1 MTKRSIVAVLIV
13 AALLLISSCD
23 AETFMRKFG
32 TNVLGGVG
40 GAETI
45 NQLEEQIDLIIG
57 GEENPADSAPGEIID
72 SNVRQPMDS
81 AAGFFTT
88 GKGLGETP
96 LPLGIPGG
104 CQPLFFDWI

>member
-1 MTKRSIVAVLIV
+1 MRERKRVMEGMMTKRSIVAVLIV

-57 GEENPADSAPGEIID
+57 GEENPEELLH
-72 SNVRQPMDS
+72 QPDQWVQLKLK
-81 AAGFFTT
+81 F
-88 GKGLGETP
+88 K
-96 LPLGIPGG
+96 
-104 CQPLFFDWI
+104 D